1 MKRQEATLDVD
12 IPRYNQRR
20 AGQQRVGQR
29 QRVHLRVAAGFG
41 CERID
46 EHPAD
51 AQGAYRNVRR
61 GQIGQSVSGVQVGI
75 TRMTKVV
82 LLLGPLRHCCAT
94 GFWLSSWRVRTIR
107 RQHQLLEVPRPPRC
121 SPGKAAQH
129 GASRPERPWR
139 ATLGRRGAA
148 YERGGPRGRG
158 TLDITSEGHVPCMSY
173 NNQLPNRCG
182 DSSSIVYPLDSH

>member
-107 RQHQLLEVPRPPRC
+107 RQHQLLEVPRPRDVL
-121 SPGKAAQH
+121 
-129 GASRPERPWR
+129 
-139 ATLGRRGAA
+139 LGRPPSMVRHVLSVHGGQPWDDAAA

>member
-82 LLLGPLRHCCAT
+82 LLLRPLRHRCAT
-94 GFWLSSWRVRTIR
+94 GFWLSSWRVRTTAPTPATGSPPPPAMSSW
-107 RQHQLLEVPRPPRC
+107 EGRPAWC
-121 SPGKAAQH
+121 V
-129 GASRPERPWR
+129 
-139 ATLGRRGAA
+139 
-148 YERGGPRGRG
+148 
-158 TLDITSEGHVPCMSY
+158 TS
-173 NNQLPNRCG
+173 
-182 DSSSIVYPLDSH
+182 